1 MRFPDSSFPNQL
13 HTITVQQWSSIRKD
27 QLVFLCNGRFF
38 FNLRHNTSLVL
49 QTKLS
54 SHLEEK
60 LNVDTESIKNKR
72 DWKNDPFTF
81 TEKSRLK
88 AVRPPKPLKK
98 KKKEFYIWTWYSFV
112 YFDLQSSL
120 ANVPSSKG
128 DTKNKR
134 LEIITVY

>member
-98 KKKEFYIWTWYSFV
+98 KKKNFTYGPGIPLSILTYKAA
-112 YFDLQSSL
+112 LQMCL
-120 ANVPSSKG
+120 AQKVILKTKG
-128 DTKNKR
+128 
-134 LEIITVY
+134 